1 MAETFLH
8 KLQNSIEGA
17 AHFES
22 GSMTRPEVILWLD
35 PEKQWQSIITP
46 LQQQMQHL
54 LILGD
59 YEKEKRT
66 GPAIWLKCMV
76 SKTLAEATW
85 SERQTPVIYM
95 PGISKQDFKNISNGS
110 TPLLPLMEYQ
120 YTGVLWLHRNG
131 KEWTVNAFLMDSE
144 NGLGIKLQQDQA
156 TKEAAISALSKIAE
170 TDTSYFPAHVNSE
183 FLYSLLFP
191 NETQSI
197 LKWLNEKDTFT
208 NSLQAPERAVF
219 TGICQS
225 RYDFIPDSKNIKD
238 IVEKFALRKNN
249 WQKVWDTF
257 AASPQKFPWVED
269 LLRAS
274 KPAEMGLGMF
284 AFPDDS
290 FPQANDEQEEV
301 LRKTFEAF
309 GNLSLADAANSILEL
324 EKKHGERRSWV
335 WAEMNKAPLSQALQ
349 HLSTLAAVTSMPVPS
364 ASLQELT
371 AWYYAT
377 GHKADYAMLKAFSFG
392 TSIANKNALTVV
404 VRKLYEAWLNNL
416 AHKFQSL
423 ITQDASCFT
432 SQHATELDADFYL
445 FVDAFRYDIASA
457 FSENIVGKKHK
468 TNSSFGWSAL
478 PSLTPT
484 SKPAVSPVATEI
496 KTDSECN
503 EFRPQILSGKDL
515 QHAVFKTELQKKGFE
530 YADDFNSI
538 QEGKKY
544 WMEIGTIDKTG
555 HTEQAG
561 LVKRIDELFAL
572 IDETVDSI
580 FAQGIRKI
588 KIVTDHG
595 WLLLPGGLPKTDLPA
610 YLTET
615 RWGRCA
621 LIKEGVKSELLHL
634 PWRWNKHVLIAYAP
648 GISFFKKNEEY
659 AHGGVSLQECFVP
672 LLIIENGKQKIR
684 NIHVNVKWTNLKCS
698 LEISGADATC
708 KVMIRTK
715 HNNPDSAVTSVKN
728 VSQDGN
734 VTLFVEDT
742 DTESSAAF
750 IVITESDGTV
760 IHKQQTTIGE

>member
-35 PEKQWQSIITP
+35 PEKQWQSIIPP
-46 LQQQMQHL
+46 LQQQMPHL

-59 YEKEKRT
+59 YDKEKRT

-131 KEWTVNAFLMDSE
+131 KEWTVNAFLMDSD
-144 NGLGIKLQQDQA
+144 NGLGLKLQQDNA

-208 NSLQAPERAVF
+208 NSLQSPERAVF

-238 IVEKFALRKNN
+238 IVEKFAQRKNN

-269 LLRAS
+269 LLRQFCPS
-274 KPAEMGLGMF
+274 GPDRFL
-284 AFPDDS
+284 FPEES
-290 FPQANDEQEEV
+290 FPQINEEREEL
-301 LRKTFEAF
+301 LRKTFEGF
-309 GNLSLADAANSILEL
+309 NQLSVEEAANKILEL
-324 EKKHGERRSWV
+324 EKHHAQRRNWV
-335 WAEMNKAPLSQALQ
+335 WAETGKASLANALQ
-349 HLSTLAAVTSMPVPS
+349 HLVVIAEIISETIPTGSVEEI
-364 ASLQELT
+364 AS
-371 AWYYAT
+371 YYESK
-377 GHKADYAMLKAFSFG
+377 GHKADYAALKALSFG
-392 TSIANKNALTVV
+392 ISIANKNALTVAIG
-404 VRKLYEAWLNNL
+404 KLYSAWLENL
-416 AHKFQSL
+416 AVKFQTL
-423 ITQDASCFT
+423 IQKDATVFT
-432 SQHATELDADFYL
+432 NQNAVELNDEFIL
-445 FVDAFRYDIASA
+445 FVDAFRYDLASA
-457 FSENIVGKKHK
+457 FTETFLKKHK
-468 TNSSFGWSAL
+468 TNLSYTWSAL

-484 SKPAVSPVATEI
+484 AKPNVSPVAKSLST
-496 KTDSECN
+496 TSECN
-503 EFRPQILSGKDL
+503 DFRPQTISGKEL
-515 QHAVFKTELQKKGFE
+515 LHPIFKTELQNLGYKFVSE
-530 YADDFNSI
+530 FSDI
-538 QEGKKY
+538 EVGKKH
-544 WMEIGTIDKTG
+544 WMEIGKIDSTG
-555 HTEQAG
+555 HTEQSG
-561 LVKRIDELFAL
+561 IVKRIEELFAE
-572 IDETVDSI
+572 ISETIETI
-580 FAQGIRKI
+580 FANGIRKI

-595 WLLLPGGLPKTDLPA
+595 WLLLPTGLPKTELPA

-621 LIKEGVKSELLHL
+621 LIKEGVKSDLLHL
-634 PWRWNKHVLIAYAP
+634 PWRWNKQVLIAYAP
-648 GISFFKKNEEY
+648 CISFFKKNEEY

-672 LLIIENGKQKIR
+672 LLTIENGKQQLR
-684 NIHVNVKWTNLKCS
+684 NISVNIKWVHLKCS
-698 LEISGADATC
+698 LEISGADTTC

-715 HNNPDSAVTSVKN
+715 HSDPASIISSSEKN
-728 VSQDGN
+728 VSHDGR
-734 VTLFVEDT
+734 VTLFVEDS
-742 DTESSAAF
+742 DKENSAAF

-760 IHKQQTTIGE
+760 IHKQQTIIGE